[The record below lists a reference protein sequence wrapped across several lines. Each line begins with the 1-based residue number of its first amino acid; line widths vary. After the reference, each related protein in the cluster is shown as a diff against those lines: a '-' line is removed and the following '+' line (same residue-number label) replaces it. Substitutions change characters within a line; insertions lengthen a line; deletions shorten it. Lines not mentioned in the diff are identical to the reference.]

1 MKAIDLRV
9 REEMLALAQALCMQR
24 TLERAALLRE
34 ALEVGLLLLAA
45 SGPPAA
51 DASLCANILLD
62 RLPSVNPLQR
72 GR

>member
-9 REEMLALAQALCMQR
+9 CEEMLVLAQALCMQR
-24 TLERAALLRE
+24 TLERAGLLRE

-51 DASLCANILLD
+51 DGPADTYGTLA
-62 RLPSVNPLQR
+62 
-72 GR
+72 GATY